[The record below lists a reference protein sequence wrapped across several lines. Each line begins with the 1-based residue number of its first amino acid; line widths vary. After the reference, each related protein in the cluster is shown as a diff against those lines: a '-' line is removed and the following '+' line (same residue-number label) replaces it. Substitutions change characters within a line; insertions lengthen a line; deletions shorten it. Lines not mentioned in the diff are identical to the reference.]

1 MDIKRLAKPVAKFC
15 KQKQVLPIV
24 KVFKSCLVFCGLAQ
38 SLRDF
43 GDTSIFNA
51 IGRSEYA

>member
-24 KVFKSCLVFCGLAQ
+24 KVFKFCLVFCGLAPV
-38 SLRDF
+38 
-43 GDTSIFNA
+43 A
-51 IGRSEYA
+51 A